1 MMRML
6 ARPPS
11 DLPTAKPPQ
20 VEFDENFSEM
30 VYSDLSFHDVEV
42 PSRPMTGSCDVDEM
56 LNGNSPLV
64 DYFLK
69 ATSTR
74 VVDEDS
80 LRSSVNPK
88 HVKRLA
94 AHRDEV
100 RGIKPDGVYSA
111 QAAHAVRSSKRA
123 ERSYRRSRAEVAEQ
137 LEQSTQMLRSE
148 RRKIRQS
155 RRAVLQQ
162 GRRAV
167 AQFANEI
174 LDKQRGAGE
183 TADGLPERQQE
194 LPGGVV
200 LESIG
205 GELPPRPGSKSWQ
218 GFSKELA
225 SEQLA
230 DLRPAK
236 PAPGWLVNLRRRKQ

>member
-1 MMRML
+1 MH
-6 ARPPS
+6 AGRPPS

-20 VEFDENFSEM
+20 VEFQENWTEM
-30 VYSDLSFHDVEV
+30 VYSDASFHDVEV

-64 DYFLK
+64 DYFLR
-69 ATSTR
+69 ATSSR
-74 VVDEDS
+74 VVDEES

-123 ERSYRRSRAEVAEQ
+123 ERSYSLARAEVAEQ

-183 TADGLPERQQE
+183 TANGLPERQQE

-205 GELPPRPGSKSWQ
+205 GELPPRPGSKRW
-218 GFSKELA
+218 GEFGKELG
-225 SEQLA
+225 SEQLCSVSRKSA
-230 DLRPAK
+230 TPT
-236 PAPGWLVNLRRRKQ
+236 WLANLRRRKQQ

>member
-1 MMRML
+1 MH
-6 ARPPS
+6 AGRPPS

-20 VEFDENFSEM
+20 VEFQENWTEM
-30 VYSDLSFHDVEV
+30 VYSDASFHDVEV

-64 DYFLK
+64 DYYLR
-69 ATSTR
+69 ATSSR
-74 VVDEDS
+74 VVDEES

-123 ERSYRRSRAEVAEQ
+123 ERSYSLARAEVAEQ

-183 TADGLPERQQE
+183 TANGLPERQQE

-205 GELPPRPGSKSWQ
+205 GELPPRPGSKRW
-218 GFSKELA
+218 GEFGKELG
-225 SEQLA
+225 SEQLCSVSRKSA
-230 DLRPAK
+230 TPT
-236 PAPGWLVNLRRRKQ
+236 WLANLRRRKQQ

>member
-1 MMRML
+1 MH
-6 ARPPS
+6 AGRPPS

-20 VEFDENFSEM
+20 VEFQENWTEM
-30 VYSDLSFHDVEV
+30 VYSDASFHDVEV

-69 ATSTR
+69 ATSSR
-74 VVDEDS
+74 VVDEEN

-123 ERSYRRSRAEVAEQ
+123 ERSYSLARAEVAEQ

-183 TADGLPERQQE
+183 TANGLPERQQE

-205 GELPPRPGSKSWQ
+205 GELPPRPGSKRW
-218 GFSKELA
+218 GEFGKELG
-225 SEQLA
+225 SEQLCSVSRKSA
-230 DLRPAK
+230 TPT
-236 PAPGWLVNLRRRKQ
+236 WLANLRRRKQQ

>member
-1 MMRML
+1 
-6 ARPPS
+6 
-11 DLPTAKPPQ
+11 
-20 VEFDENFSEM
+20 M
-30 VYSDLSFHDVEV
+30 VYSDASFHDVEV

-64 DYFLK
+64 DYFLR
-69 ATSTR
+69 ATSSR
-74 VVDEDS
+74 VVDEES

-123 ERSYRRSRAEVAEQ
+123 ERSYSLARAEVAEQ

-183 TADGLPERQQE
+183 TANGLPERQQE

-205 GELPPRPGSKSWQ
+205 GELPPRPGSKRW
-218 GFSKELA
+218 GEFGKELG
-225 SEQLA
+225 SEQLCSVSRKSA
-230 DLRPAK
+230 TPT
-236 PAPGWLVNLRRRKQ
+236 WLANLRRRKQQ

>member
-1 MMRML
+1 M
-6 ARPPS
+6 
-11 DLPTAKPPQ
+11 
-20 VEFDENFSEM
+20 
-30 VYSDLSFHDVEV
+30 
-42 PSRPMTGSCDVDEM
+42 
-56 LNGNSPLV
+56 
-64 DYFLK
+64 
-69 ATSTR
+69 
-74 VVDEDS
+74 
-80 LRSSVNPK
+80 NPK

-123 ERSYRRSRAEVAEQ
+123 ERSYSLARAEVAEQ

-183 TADGLPERQQE
+183 TANGLPERQQE

-205 GELPPRPGSKSWQ
+205 GELPPRPGSKRW
-218 GFSKELA
+218 GEFGKELG
-225 SEQLA
+225 SEQLCSVSRKSA
-230 DLRPAK
+230 TPT
-236 PAPGWLVNLRRRKQ
+236 WLANLRRRKHQ